1 MKSKRFFFRRVIVS
15 QAALLIL
22 FLFFRLINLDQD
34 FLEKSPPPVHGT
46 ADTTAF
52 AAAPAIM
59 FEQTIHYGET
69 LANLLEESAV
79 QPNDIARTIAAL
91 QKIFDPR
98 DLRAGHSI
106 RVAVDS
112 AGALHQLLY
121 RPSPEITVRVERS
134 ANGELT
140 GRCDTLALAP
150 EVFLLT
156 GEIESTLYEAVL
168 AGGETPEL
176 LLDFTD
182 ILQWDIDFFYETQR
196 GDRFRILFEK
206 LFVATPDG
214 GKEFVRYG
222 RILAASYEPKRARDA
237 NLPDDFV
244 TAFYFQPET
253 GKGGY
258 FDRDGKSFQKT
269 FLKSP
274 LNYRRI
280 SSFFSFG
287 RRHPILKK
295 VRAHTGVDF
304 AADHGTPVV
313 ASANG
318 AVKEIGWK
326 GGYGHCV
333 LLEHKNHFATLYG
346 HLSRYAESLQ
356 AGDAVEQNQVI
367 GYVGSTGLSTG
378 PHLHYTMF
386 LNGQAI
392 DPLKIQPSSGD
403 PIPAERLPRFVE
415 QRDALLRQMGLWP
428 SPMTA
433 PLAVAIRRQ

>member
-1 MKSKRFFFRRVIVS
+1 MRRKKISSRRVLIIAVN
-15 QAALLIL
+15 AVLLIL
-22 FLFFRLINLDQD
+22 LLVFRWQRIERDLTA
-34 FLEKSPPPVHGT
+34 STSRPVH
-46 ADTTAF
+46 AAIDTTSF
-52 AAAPAIM
+52 AAVTSPLIM
-59 FEQTIHYGET
+59 FEQTIRYGET
-69 LANLLEESAV
+69 FASLLHESPV
-79 QPNDIARTIAAL
+79 QPSDVAAAIQAL

-98 DLRAGHSI
+98 HLRAGHSI
-106 RVAVDS
+106 RVAIDS
-112 AGALHQLLY
+112 TGALQQLLY
-121 RPSPEITVRVERS
+121 RPSPEISVRVERE
-134 ANGELT
+134 ANGDLA

-150 EVFLLT
+150 EIFLLT
-156 GEIESTLYEAVL
+156 GEIETTLYEAVL
-168 AGGETPEL
+168 AGGEKPDL

-182 ILQWDIDFFYETQR
+182 ILQWDVDFFIDPQR

-206 LFVATPDG
+206 LYVAATHN

-222 RILAASYEPKRARDA
+222 RILAASYEPERAQ
-237 NLPDDFV
+237 NSGSTNEFI
-244 TAFYFQPET
+244 TAFYFKPENLSS
-253 GKGGY
+253 GY

-304 AADHGTPVV
+304 AADHNTPVV

-318 AVKEIGWK
+318 TIKEIGWK
-326 GGYGHCV
+326 GGYGNCV
-333 LLEHKNHFATLYG
+333 VIEHKNHFATLYG
-346 HLSRYAESLQ
+346 HLSRFAALNVGQ
-356 AGDAVEQNQVI
+356 AVEQNQVI

-392 DPLKIQPSSGD
+392 NPLKVQPSSGD
-403 PIPAERLPRFVE
+403 PIVAELMPRFTA
-415 QRDALLRQMGLWP
+415 QRDALLRQMGLLP
-428 SPMTA
+428 VSIPFAM
-433 PLAVAIRRQ
+433 RR